1 MENEVLV
8 KMDDETLR
16 LIRNLQD
23 EKEYNRTHREANAM
37 EAISE
42 MLNTVLIDNEREK
55 KAFHNLLT
63 IAEYAELL
71 EIISKIQIKG

>member
-63 IAEYAELL
+63 VIAEYAELL
-71 EIISKIQIKG
+71 